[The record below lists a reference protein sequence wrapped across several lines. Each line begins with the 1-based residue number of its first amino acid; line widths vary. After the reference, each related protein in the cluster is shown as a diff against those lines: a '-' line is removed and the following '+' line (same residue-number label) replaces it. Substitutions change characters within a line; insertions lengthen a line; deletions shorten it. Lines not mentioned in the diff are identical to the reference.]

1 MSEGPPIEAEPAVH
15 QDPTAAPIIGIGA
28 SAGGLESLEKL
39 FRALPA
45 CTGAAFVVIQHL
57 SPDFKSLMDELLSR
71 FTDLTIHRAAAG
83 VKAETDHVYLLQPGK
98 ELEIKDGAF
107 ELFDRDPHAG
117 LALPIDRFLT
127 SLAQDRG
134 QRAAAVILSGSGS
147 DGSRGVKRLHAAGGL
162 VLVEDPDT
170 ARFDGMPRAAIAAGV
185 ADHVAPAEELASIL
199 LEFASDGDAV
209 RGGPESALLADVFI
223 QLRGV
228 LGIDFAQYKLPT
240 VVRRIRRRV
249 SLRQLPGLESYVELL
264 RTDERELSAL
274 GHDLLIGVTRFFRD
288 PAVWESLEH
297 RVFPRLAEDS
307 TAESGLRAWVAG
319 CATGEEA
326 YSVAML
332 LLDAVAGRSPPI
344 SVKVFATDVHAQ
356 ALERAGQGIYDAE
369 AIANVDERRRRQYF
383 IARSD
388 GRFQVAPP
396 LRHAVVF
403 ARHDLLKDAPFT
415 QLDFVSCRNLLIYF
429 RPAAQKHALSLLPY
443 GLRLG
448 GAMLLGPSEAPGD
461 IASEFEAVD
470 EPCRIYLKRRLTR
483 RPPVLSMSKPLAGLQ
498 RARPAAPDTPLLSLY
513 DAVLDHVMPP
523 SFLVDA
529 ERNIIDSFGGAE
541 RLLRVRR
548 RRSSADILD
557 LIPESARLALA
568 AALTRAG
575 RERTAVRFDAI
586 QWSAPDAADGAS
598 VDLRVDPL
606 EAEGKPRAFLV
617 SIVSEGKR
625 VLSDPEPARVD
636 MGELST
642 ERFSA
647 LEQEL
652 KQSRETLQTTLEE
665 LESSSE
671 EMQATNEELVASNE
685 ELQSTNEELHSV
697 NEELHTVNAEL
708 QSKIQEL
715 SDLNH
720 DMRLLFENIEVA
732 IIFLDNELRIRRF
745 TPRAGSLFGL
755 MEHDQG
761 RPLTSF
767 QHPFK
772 RASLMADIGACRD
785 KGTPIEYEVIDHHE
799 NTHLIRINSY
809 VGPDGA
815 YGVVLSI
822 TDLTALA
829 AERKRGQLL
838 SSIVDS
844 TGDAIIGLDHHQRVT
859 AWNPAAV
866 RLYGFSESEAAGMA
880 LERLLPAGQRA
891 EFSAAFADAW
901 SGSVV
906 SMETVRSDQ
915 DGTTIAV
922 STTLSA
928 VRDPQGLVIGV
939 SAIDRD
945 IRERKRREEALAERE
960 RRLADLYDHAPDMFV
975 FVDLHSGR
983 IVEFNETLLRTLG
996 YTPHELS
1003 SSPFSHLI
1011 LGEDREKLRT
1021 FEERLREGGDVR
1033 DFEITMVRKDG
1044 TSVEVSLSATGD
1056 RDESGTVVRSRC
1068 VARDVTLRRQAE
1080 RELVE
1085 ASRVRERFLAL
1096 VSHELRTPLYAV
1108 RSATALLS
1116 HPATDDTRRQRAIDV
1131 LNRQAA
1137 QMTRLLGDLLDVS
1150 LITHDRFE
1158 LSRVPLDLRE
1168 PVRSAMDAVVTTRA
1182 KTGVRVVASLGE
1194 EPFPLLGDPAR
1205 LEQVF
1210 TNLLTNAVRHSPAGT
1225 KIVVALE
1232 RYGTRARATV
1242 TDEGDG
1248 IAPERLQTLFELFSR
1263 TRESGSSSSGL
1274 GLGLGIAR
1282 RIVAGHEGTLSAQSE
1297 GVGRGAR
1304 FVVELPL
1311 YEVPQTLGETVKVA
1325 SQARVVLIEDQPDA
1339 CDMARALLEMRGHAV
1354 IAAMSGAAGVTAIVE
1369 HRPDLAL
1376 VDITLPD
1383 MDGYA
1388 VAREVLSRLGTAVP
1402 LIALTGLGQPEDV
1415 KRSHEAGFAR
1425 HLTKPFD
1432 IEDLDRVI
1440 QEFLAQ
1446 RGSSGSPAGP
1456 AASGRPSPSAL
1467 QAEAAVPG
1475 HSTSASA
1482 RN

>member
-1 MSEGPPIEAEPAVH
+1 MSDSPAISSEPTPPQDLGLPPIV
-15 QDPTAAPIIGIGA
+15 GIGA

-45 CTGAAFVVIQHL
+45 RTGAAFVVIQHL
-57 SPDFKSLMDELLSR
+57 SPDFKSLMDELLAR
-71 FTDLTIHRAAAG
+71 FTDLTVHRAAAG
-83 VKAETDHVYLLQPGK
+83 IRPEADHVYLLQPGK
-98 ELEIKDGAF
+98 ELEIRAGAF

-117 LALPIDRFLT
+117 LALPIDRFLS
-127 SLAQDRG
+127 SLAQDGG

-162 VLVEDPDT
+162 VLVEDPDS

-185 ADHVAPAEELASIL
+185 ADHVAPAEDLAAIL
-199 LEFASDGDAV
+199 LEFAGDGHAAI
-209 RGGPESALLADVFI
+209 GGPESALLADVFI
-223 QLRGV
+223 QLRGI

-249 SLRQLPGLESYVELL
+249 SLRQLPHLESYVELL
-264 RTDERELSAL
+264 RTDERELAAL

-288 PAVWESLEH
+288 PAVWESLEL
-297 RVFPRLAEDS
+297 RVIPRLAEECTSD
-307 TAESGLRAWVAG
+307 SGLRAWVAG

-326 YSVAML
+326 YSIAML
-332 LLDAVAGRSPPI
+332 LLDAVHGKTPAI

-369 AIANVDERRRRQYF
+369 ALANVDERRRRQYF

-388 GRFQVAPP
+388 GRFQVAPH

-415 QLDFVSCRNLLIYF
+415 QLDLVSCRNLLIYF
-429 RPAAQKHALSLLPY
+429 RPTAQKHALSLLPY

-448 GAMLLGPSEAPGD
+448 GALLLGPSEAPGE
-461 IASEFEAVD
+461 IANEFETLD

-483 RPPVLSMSKPLAGLQ
+483 RPPVLSMTKPVAGMQ
-498 RARPAAPDTPLLSLY
+498 RARQPMAETPLLSLY
-513 DAVLDHVMPP
+513 DAVLDRVMPP
-523 SFLVDA
+523 SFLIDA
-529 ERNIIDSFGGAE
+529 DRNIIDSFGGAE

-557 LIPESARLALA
+557 LVPDSARLALA
-568 AALTRAG
+568 AALTRAS
-575 RERTAVRFDAI
+575 RERASVRFDAI
-586 QWSAPDAADGAS
+586 EWKPADSGEAVK
-598 VDLRVDPL
+598 VDVRVDPL
-606 EAEGKPRAFLV
+606 DSEGKPRAYLI
-617 SIVSEGKR
+617 SILSEAK
-625 VLSDPEPARVD
+625 PAQTNAEPTRVD
-636 MGELST
+636 MGELSA
-642 ERFSA
+642 ERFVT

-652 KQSRETLQTTLEE
+652 KQSRETLQTTLQE

-732 IIFLDNELRIRRF
+732 IIFLDSELKIRRF
-745 TPRAGSLFGL
+745 TPRAGTLFGL
-755 MEHDQG
+755 VEHDQG
-761 RPLTSF
+761 RALTSF

-772 RASLMADIGACRD
+772 RDSLMADIAHCRD
-785 KGTPIEYEVIDHHE
+785 AGTPCEYEVIDHHG

-829 AERKRGQLL
+829 AARKRVELL

-844 TGDAIIGLDHHQRVT
+844 TGDAIIGLDQQQRIT

-866 RLYGFSESEAAGMA
+866 RLYGFSESEAAGMP
-880 LERLLPAGQRA
+880 LEQLLPIERRA
-891 EFSAAFADAW
+891 EFSTAFADAW
-901 SGSVV
+901 NGSVV
-906 SMETVRSDQ
+906 SLESLRRHQ
-915 DGTTIAV
+915 DGTVMAV

-928 VRDPQGLVIGV
+928 VRDPHGAVIGV

-960 RRLADLYDHAPDMFV
+960 RRLAELYDQAPDMFV
-975 FVDLHSGR
+975 FVDLSSGR
-983 IVEFNETLLRTLG
+983 ILEFNDTLVRTCG
-996 YTPHELS
+996 YSAEELDGR
-1003 SSPFSHLI
+1003 PFSSLFR
-1011 LGEDREKLRT
+1011 GEDREQLRT
-1021 FEERLREGGDVR
+1021 FEEQLARAGEVR
-1033 DFEITMVRKDG
+1033 DFEMAVLCKNG
-1044 TSVEVSLSATGD
+1044 TVLPVSLSATCV
-1056 RDESGTVVRSRC
+1056 RDHTGQVVRSRC

-1080 RELVE
+1080 QELIE

-1116 HPATDDTRRQRAIDV
+1116 HPATDESRRQRAIEV

-1168 PVRSAMDAVVTTRA
+1168 PVRTAMDAVVATRA
-1182 KTGVRVVASLGE
+1182 KAGVRVVAALGE
-1194 EPFPLLGDPAR
+1194 EPLPLLGDPAR

-1210 TNLLTNAVRHSPAGT
+1210 TNLLNNAVRHSPAGT

-1232 RYGTRARATV
+1232 RDDGRARATV
-1242 TDEGDG
+1242 TDEGEG
-1248 IAPERLQTLFELFSR
+1248 IAPERLRTIFELFSR
-1263 TRESGSSSSGL
+1263 TREPGLSTSGL

-1282 RIVAGHEGTLSAQSE
+1282 RIVVGHDGTIRAESE
-1297 GVGRGAR
+1297 GLGRGAR
-1304 FVVELPL
+1304 S
-1311 YEVPQTLGETVKVA
+1311 GDSRA
-1325 SQARVVLIEDQPDA
+1325 S
-1339 CDMARALLEMRGHAV
+1339 
-1354 IAAMSGAAGVTAIVE
+1354 T
-1369 HRPDLAL
+1369 
-1376 VDITLPD
+1376 
-1383 MDGYA
+1383 
-1388 VAREVLSRLGTAVP
+1388 
-1402 LIALTGLGQPEDV
+1402 
-1415 KRSHEAGFAR
+1415 
-1425 HLTKPFD
+1425 
-1432 IEDLDRVI
+1432 
-1440 QEFLAQ
+1440 
-1446 RGSSGSPAGP
+1446 
-1456 AASGRPSPSAL
+1456 
-1467 QAEAAVPG
+1467 
-1475 HSTSASA
+1475 
-1482 RN
+1482 

>member
-1 MSEGPPIEAEPAVH
+1 MSERPPPASEPSLDQVSTQPPIV
-15 QDPTAAPIIGIGA
+15 GIGA

-45 CTGAAFVVIQHL
+45 RTGAAFVVIQHL

-83 VKAETDHVYLLQPGK
+83 VKAEADHVYLLQPGK
-98 ELEIKDGAF
+98 ELEIKEGAF

-117 LALPIDRFLT
+117 LALPIDRFLS
-127 SLAQDRG
+127 SLALDSG

-185 ADHVAPAEELASIL
+185 ADHVATAEELASIL
-199 LEFASDGDAV
+199 LEFASDGQAV

-249 SLRQLPGLESYVELL
+249 SLRQLPSLEAYVELL

-288 PAVWESLEH
+288 PAVWESLEL
-297 RVFPRLAEDS
+297 RVIPRLAEES
-307 TAESGLRAWVAG
+307 TSESGLRAWVAG

-332 LLDAVAGRSPPI
+332 LLDAVAGKSPAI
-344 SVKVFATDVHAQ
+344 SVKVFATDVHAH

-369 AIANVDERRRRQYF
+369 ALANVDERRRRQYF
-383 IARSD
+383 VARSD
-388 GRFQVAPP
+388 GRFQVAPA

-415 QLDFVSCRNLLIYF
+415 QLDLVSCRNLLIYF

-448 GAMLLGPSEAPGD
+448 GALLLGPSEAPGE
-461 IASEFEAVD
+461 IASEFEALD

-483 RPPVLSMSKPLAGLQ
+483 RPPVLSMSSPAAGLQ
-498 RARPAAPDTPLLSLY
+498 RARQPGAETPLLSLY
-513 DAVLDHVMPP
+513 DAVLDHVMPA
-523 SFLVDA
+523 SILVDA

-541 RLLRVRR
+541 RLLHVRR

-557 LIPESARLALA
+557 LVPESARLALS
-568 AALTRAG
+568 AALARAG
-575 RERTAVRFDAI
+575 RERTAVRFDGI
-586 QWSAPDAADGAS
+586 EWSSRDAAAAVS

-606 EAEGKPRAFLV
+606 EADGKPRAYLI
-617 SIVSEGKR
+617 SIVSEGVK
-625 VLSDPEPARVD
+625 VPGIQPEPARVD
-636 MGELST
+636 MGELSN
-642 ERFSA
+642 ERFAA

-708 QSKIQEL
+708 QSKIHEL
-715 SDLNH
+715 SELNH

-732 IIFLDNELRIRRF
+732 IIFLDSQLRIRRF
-745 TPRAGSLFGL
+745 TPRAGALFGL

-761 RPLTSF
+761 RLLTSF

-772 RASLMADIGACRD
+772 RPSLMADVCACRD
-785 KGTPIEYEVIDHHE
+785 TGVPSEYEVTDNHD

-815 YGVVLSI
+815 YGVVLSV

-829 AERKRGQLL
+829 AERKHAQLL

-844 TGDAIIGLDHHQRVT
+844 TGDAVIGLDHHQRVT

-866 RLYGFSESEAAGMA
+866 RLYGFSGKDAAGMSI
-880 LERLLPAGQRA
+880 ERLIPAERRA

-906 SMETVRSDQ
+906 SLETVRCHQ
-915 DGTTIAV
+915 DGTAIAV
-922 STTLSA
+922 STTFSA

-939 SAIDRD
+939 STIDRD
-945 IRERKRREEALAERE
+945 IRERKRREDALVERE

-975 FVDLHSGR
+975 FVDLRSGR
-983 IVEFNETLLRTLG
+983 ILEFNDTLLRTSG
-996 YTPHELS
+996 YTAEELS
-1003 SSPFSHLI
+1003 SSPFSNLI
-1011 LGEDREKLRT
+1011 RGEDRERLRT
-1021 FEERLREGGDVR
+1021 FEERLCESGEVR
-1033 DFEITMVRKDG
+1033 DFEITMIRKDG
-1044 TSVEVSLSATGD
+1044 TPLEVSLSATGD
-1056 RDESGTVVRSRC
+1056 RDDSGTVVRNRC

-1080 RELVE
+1080 KELVE
-1085 ASRVRERFLAL
+1085 ASRMRERFLAV

-1108 RSATALLS
+1108 RSATSLLS
-1116 HPATDDTRRQRAIDV
+1116 HPATDEARRQRAIEV

-1158 LSRVPLDLRE
+1158 LTRVPLDLRE
-1168 PVRSAMDAVVTTRA
+1168 PVRCAMDAVVTTRA
-1182 KTGVRVVASLGE
+1182 KTGVRIVASLGE

-1210 TNLLTNAVRHSPAGT
+1210 TNLLNNALRHSPAGT

-1232 RYGTRARATV
+1232 RRGGRARATV

-1248 IAPERLQTLFELFSR
+1248 IAPERLQSIFELFSR
-1263 TRESGSSSSGL
+1263 TREPGFGSSGL

-1282 RIVAGHEGTLSAQSE
+1282 RIVVGHDGAMRAESE

-1304 FVVELPL
+1304 FIVELPL
-1311 YEVPQTLGETVKVA
+1311 YEASQPVEEPPTGTL
-1325 SQARVVLIEDQPDA
+1325 QARVVLIEDQPDA
-1339 CDMARALLEMRGHAV
+1339 CDMATLLLEMRGHAV
-1354 IAAMSGAAGVTAIVE
+1354 IVARTGAAGVRAILE
-1369 HRPDLAL
+1369 HQPDLAL
-1376 VDITLPD
+1376 VDISLPD
-1383 MDGYA
+1383 IDGYA
-1388 VAREVLSRLGTAVP
+1388 VAREVHSRLGPAVP

-1425 HLTKPFD
+1425 HLTKPFE

-1446 RGSSGSPAGP
+1446 RGSSVQGDG
-1456 AASGRPSPSAL
+1456 AALPGRATHEIG
-1467 QAEAAVPG
+1467 AVEARGGA
-1475 HSTSASA
+1475 
-1482 RN
+1482 